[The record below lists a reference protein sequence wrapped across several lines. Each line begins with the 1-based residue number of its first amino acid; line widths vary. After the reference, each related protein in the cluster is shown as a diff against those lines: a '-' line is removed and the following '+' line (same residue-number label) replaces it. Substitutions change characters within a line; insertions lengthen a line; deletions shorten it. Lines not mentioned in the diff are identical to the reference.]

1 MRKFIFAFLALFT
14 LAVSSPSWAEPT
26 ERRIALVI
34 GNGNY
39 QSGALSTP
47 ANDAG
52 LIAQTLQAAGFD
64 VVGARDLDEDS
75 LRHAFRDFLEKASAS
90 GPATVAFVYFAGIG
104 LQLEGDNFLV
114 PVDANIT
121 RDTDV
126 ALKAIRVTDYTRSL
140 AALRLKATIVLMD
153 AARANPFSVPLAGGL
168 ALVEADPGMLIA
180 FNAAPGTIAPEA
192 QNGYGPYAKSLA
204 EMMREGGLP
213 LADLFDR
220 VRLRVNEVTRGA
232 QVPWD
237 SSKAETSF
245 VFFERTADAPAPVAA
260 VEQTSALRTKSIREL
275 DTRDAYLAA
284 LERDTLQGYEEF
296 LSAYPDDPM
305 ARRVR
310 AMIAARREA
319 ITWRRTY
326 TTDTP
331 DAYWSYLGRYPRGP
345 HAADAR
351 RRLAQLSAALAPP
364 SAFAVLDY
372 DVPPPPPDEIEY
384 VDRPVLAFYDPTF
397 EFAPPPPPPDEYLPP
412 PPLDFVALEPPPL
425 PEAVFVLPVPIFVPV
440 PLWCRPPEYVAA
452 PPDNLI
458 FNNIHNTVIINDTT
472 NVVTIKNQNGELVS
486 TGPRESSPATARA
499 IGPALPPTVARKAA
513 LIQQGALPTP
523 GAAPAA
529 PGHPPTMVAPG
540 HLPTAVAPGQPL
552 PGGGGHSLPPLN
564 GRPGGTPVNAPT
576 TTTPPGTGQ
585 PPAPAQMT
593 RTPPPAATIEAP
605 PLGGHKPPPPPAAV
619 LTPGPFRPTH
629 QPGVRTPP
637 SPRESAHTPPRAA
650 TIHPPMPPSAAR
662 TMHRPPSSPPVVHA
676 APPPPMIHRPPVA
689 HASPPP
695 IIHHPPPQSPVAARP
710 PPPAMVNRPPPAAM
724 TRAAPPPAAARCQV
738 VNGHSVCH

>member
-1 MRKFIFAFLALFT
+1 MIFRLDIQAIPSKDTLVDLSVGREGAGFIGGAASVGPTCAPRNGASAPELPLPGAPYFALDLFMACSGRRPYWLLSRHLISTWLVRRQQMRNFFFAFLALFT
-14 LAVSSPSWAEPT
+14 IAVSPHSWAEST
-26 ERRIALVI
+26 EKRIALVI

-39 QSGALSTP
+39 QSGALPTP

-64 VVGARDLDEDS
+64 VVGARDLDEES

-90 GPATVAFVYFAGIG
+90 GPDTVAFVYFAGIG

-126 ALKAIRVTDYTRSL
+126 PLKTVRVTDYTRSL
-140 AALRLKATIVLMD
+140 AALRLKATIIVLD
-153 AARANPFSVPLAGGL
+153 AARANPFSVTGQPLAGGL
-168 ALVEADPGMLIA
+168 TLVEPDPGMLIA

-220 VRLRVNEVTRGA
+220 VRLRVNEVTSGA

-237 SSKAETSF
+237 SSKVETSF
-245 VFFERTADAPAPVAA
+245 VFFERTADAPPPVAA
-260 VEQTSALRTKSIREL
+260 VEQTSALRAKPIRDL
-275 DTRDAYLAA
+275 DAPNAYLAA
-284 LERDTLQGYEEF
+284 LERDSLQGYEDF

-310 AMIAARREA
+310 AIIAARREA

-326 TTDTP
+326 STDTP
-331 DAYWSYLGRYPRGP
+331 DAYWSYLGRYPEGP
-345 HAADAR
+345 HTADAR

-364 SAFAVLDY
+364 PTFVALNY
-372 DVPPPPPDEIEY
+372 DVPPPPPDEVEY

-397 EFAPPPPPPDEYLPP
+397 EFAPPPPPPDDYLPP
-412 PPLDFVALEPPPL
+412 PPPDFVALLPPPL
-425 PEAVFVLPVPIFVPV
+425 PEAVFLLPVPIFVPV
-440 PLWCRPPEYVAA
+440 PVWCRPPEYVAA
-452 PPDNLI
+452 PPNNLI

-472 NVVTIKNQNGELVS
+472 NIVTIKNQSGQVVS
-486 TGPRESSPATARA
+486 TGPRESSPAIARA
-499 IGPALPPTVARKAA
+499 IGPVLPPTVAHKAA

-523 GAAPAA
+523 GATP

-552 PGGGGHSLPPLN
+552 PGGGSHSLPPPN
-564 GRPGGTPVNAPT
+564 GKPGGTA
-576 TTTPPGTGQ
+576 TTTPLPGTGQ
-585 PPAPAQMT
+585 PPVAPGHLPTAVAPGQPLP
-593 RTPPPAATIEAP
+593 RGGSHSLPPPNGKPGGTTTPLPGTGQP
-605 PLGGHKPPPPPAAV
+605 P
-619 LTPGPFRPTH
+619 
-629 QPGVRTPP
+629 
-637 SPRESAHTPPRAA
+637 
-650 TIHPPMPPSAAR
+650 
-662 TMHRPPSSPPVVHA
+662 
-676 APPPPMIHRPPVA
+676 
-689 HASPPP
+689 
-695 IIHHPPPQSPVAARP
+695 
-710 PPPAMVNRPPPAAM
+710 
-724 TRAAPPPAAARCQV
+724 
-738 VNGHSVCH
+738 